1 MASYHPM
8 DVMPC
13 AQLSIFTNVG
23 EFVWISFLLNWVTSL
38 WWKIWRTKRGVAVE
52 EPVCWI
58 QCSSSPLQYH
68 HPSAPGALGW
78 ERRDFKVVTMLLL
91 LPLAGFESMGETPQR
106 PQFTYLCHSALSALQ
121 AALWESQAPLAVAG
135 RCRQD
140 LSSPLKAISPA
151 APVWKRKGQTKS
163 ILCGFSPGDPKNM
176 RFKLKYH
183 TISHVSITN
192 KVFPSFLSQPAFSCR
207 DKGQMLMNITG
218 HKEDDSSE
226 CYFLPPRSSWF
237 QRCLWQLDVLLL
249 QRLCCWNLRFVSQE
263 RISLPL
269 LTP

>member
-121 AALWESQAPLAVAG
+121 AALWGSQAPLAVAG